1 MQARYP
7 NGRTVPQ
14 AQITATDANG
24 RDYLHSIQEEDR
36 GIADIVIDVGSY
48 SGDMKIKVSCFVI
61 NNQTRNF

>member
-24 RDYLHSIQEEDR
+24 RNYLHSIQEENR
-36 GIADIVIDVGSY
+36 GIADIVIDVGSI
-48 SGDMKIKVSCFVI
+48 SGDMEITVGCPFIDDQIV
-61 NNQTRNF
+61 NF